1 MPEPGDLHRSGTT
14 IMSALMIV
22 IGLAMLISTLTR
34 GGGPAAIGVLLGLLF
49 VLAGAGR
56 IYVGRRT
63 G

>member
-14 IMSALMIV
+14 VMSVLMIV